1 MDGQRG
7 IDHGDLKKSF
17 SKKKKEKENK
27 KYIYIFI
34 YIYLMGFGWNLVKRT
49 RALLE
54 KRLIWHSCL
63 FSVSFSMGSDL
74 VEARD

>member
-27 KYIYIFI
+27 KIYIYI
-34 YIYLMGFGWNLVKRT
+34 
-49 RALLE
+49 
-54 KRLIWHSCL
+54 
-63 FSVSFSMGSDL
+63 
-74 VEARD
+74 

>member
-27 KYIYIFI
+27 KYIYI
-34 YIYLMGFGWNLVKRT
+34 YIFNGVW
-49 RALLE
+49 LE
-54 KRLIWHSCL
+54 LSKANAST
-63 FSVSFSMGSDL
+63 
-74 VEARD
+74 A